1 MRNIIRKIF
10 IIFIIFVTMF
20 DFIGSSN
27 ISLAVNKDSPVDEIV
42 NAVTN
47 LMGGIVAIKLWL
59 TKLQA
64 TLISYGFGK
73 IISTSIA
80 ECCGI
85 SSDPIFA
92 GTKGDLA
99 TPFDIFF
106 NKYTVLDVDYFDF
119 SKTGNDQ
126 KIIMSLRTSVAE
138 WFFTLRNVC
147 SAILLCILIYVGIRM
162 ALSTVAEEKA
172 KFKKMLM
179 DWAASLA
186 LIYVLQ
192 YIMIFTIAVN
202 EAIVDFLRQV
212 TYADIHQ
219 SMNEIMASAA
229 LGISMGSIM
238 ATAVYVMIMFQTIA
252 FLITYMN
259 RVIKVGFLI
268 LISPMISITYS
279 IDKIGD
285 GKAQALN
292 YWLKEFVYCILI
304 QPFHCV
310 MYLAFVNIAISLMQ
324 TNSLLVTLGEG
335 GSFYYNQ
342 LVNGLLVIL
351 CLKFIGDGEK
361 VVKKIFNFQ
370 ETGEGVSMAAG
381 MAMGVA
387 ALSYAKKAKN
397 IGANIATGA
406 NKLKNL
412 PINLKSEG
420 DAAKFSKIGK
430 DLSKMREDFGKTK
443 AGQALEKFGN
453 KAGGMIEGASDAISK
468 GITAFGNTGFGK
480 GLTSTIQGAGRLGG
494 RALGFTKNWGEKA
507 IKGYKKLQN
516 NKTFKAI
523 KNANRRSLG
532 STMFLMGAAMSY
544 ATGSS
549 GLMQAIGT
557 GHAMQQGV
565 EGYFGA
571 SEAFS
576 KEDGREA
583 IDHELERRD
592 QEKARLEE
600 KSKGLEGKAK
610 DLTSQIKDADAEI
623 ERLSHT
629 LAGRKGKDA
638 KHLNK
643 FRSRYKEIQEKLR
656 ENPQDTKALAA
667 QARLQKSHPKLFAK
681 MQERDRLKAE
691 LDATEQEA
699 AKTKARLQDLVVGE
713 NENMRQKI
721 AEQFAQNGSASK
733 VESAKQEILAIIMA
747 KMQADKA
754 KENGDSVEKREGVDS
769 SDENNLTFTE
779 QEDARRMQEYITS
792 LIDRSDMGAGASD
805 AARDFIA
812 ETFGGE
818 EGIGDSLAGA
828 LDEYEFQRNAQ
839 RYNNGMKNY
848 MNYGG
853 TEDRYKSLTTSQ
865 E

>member
-1 MRNIIRKIF
+1 MKSIIRKTF
-10 IIFIIFVTMF
+10 IIFIIFVMMF

-27 ISLAVNKDSPVDEIV
+27 ISFASVNKDSPVDEIV
-42 NAVTN
+42 NAITN
-47 LMGGIVAIKLWL
+47 LMGGLVAIKLWL

-92 GTKGDLA
+92 GTKGDLT

-212 TYADIHQ
+212 TYADIHD

-292 YWLKEFVYCILI
+292 YWLKEFIYCILI

-324 TNSLLVTLGEG
+324 TGGLLIPLGD
-335 GSFYYNQ
+335 SFNYNQ

-381 MAMGVA
+381 MVMGVA
-387 ALSYAKKAKN
+387 ALNYAKKAKS
-397 IGANIATGA
+397 IGTNIATGA
-406 NKLKNL
+406 NKLKGFTYDKMKN
-412 PINLKSEG
+412 G
-420 DAAKFSKIGK
+420 DNEKFNAMKDKFKQTKTGQLADKIGK
-430 DLSKMREDFGKTK
+430 
-443 AGQALEKFGN
+443 
-453 KAGGMIEGASDAISK
+453 
-468 GITAFGNTGFGK
+468 FGK
-480 GLTSTIQGAGRLGG
+480 GVGDKVNNKAAELGKY
-494 RALGFTKNWGEKA
+494 LGDSKFGQTLQTGMGKISNRFQEFS
-507 IKGYKKLQN
+507 KKLGDSKFITGA
-516 NKTFKAI
+516 KTLGQSEKFKSAMGSLSKASKAAGAAWKHSLPMTMAI
-523 KNANRRSLG
+523 
-532 STMFLMGAAMSY
+532 MGAAMSY
-544 ATGSS
+544 STGSS
-549 GLMQAIGT
+549 GVMQAIGT
-557 GHAMQQGV
+557 GKALKDGM
-565 EGYFGA
+565 EGYQSA
-571 SEAFS
+571 AESTLVQ
-576 KEDGREA
+576 DG
-583 IDHELERRD
+583 
-592 QEKARLEE
+592 
-600 KSKGLEGKAK
+600 K
-610 DLTSQIKDADAEI
+610 DSYDAEADRVKNEH
-623 ERLSHT
+623 ERLS
-629 LAGRKGKDA
+629 DA
-638 KHLNK
+638 KERKEKAGEALTQELTKCDQGIEEEYSKKPPVDAQGNQM
-643 FRSRYKEIQEKLR
+643 SLEDYKKEYDRLKQANTGEGLSDDQKKLR
-656 ENPQDTKALAA
+656 EQNEAL
-667 QARLQKSHPKLFAK
+667 FDK
-681 MQERDRLKAE
+681 MQQRDNISGQIDANESELGIIRARMAE
-691 LDATEQEA
+691 LESISTNSIVAMLAT
-699 AKTKARLQDLVVGE
+699 
-713 NENMRQKI
+713 
-721 AEQFAQNGSASK
+721 NGSSGQI
-733 VESAKQEILAIIMA
+733 ESAKQQIMA
-747 KMQADKA
+747 LIAA
-754 KENGDSVEKREGVDS
+754 KLHGENNPDGGS
-769 SDENNLTFTE
+769 SSKNDDDENAADSNTDNNITLQE
-779 QEDARRMQEYITS
+779 QDDAKRMQEYLTNLVDLSIVGT
-792 LIDRSDMGAGASD
+792 GASD
-805 AARDFIA
+805 AARDYI
-812 ETFGGE
+812 TQRFGGE
-818 EGIGDSLAGA
+818 DGVGEA
-828 LDEYEFQRNAQ
+828 LYAALSDYEFQRNAK
-839 RYNNGMKNY
+839 RFNDAMGNY
-848 MNYGG
+848 TKFGG
-853 TEDRYKSLTTSQ
+853 NADRFKQKASAD
-865 E
+865 

>member
-1 MRNIIRKIF
+1 MKNIIRKTF
-10 IIFIIFVTMF
+10 IIFIIFVMMF

-42 NAVTN
+42 NAITN
-47 LMGGIVAIKLWL
+47 LMGGLVAIKLWL

-92 GTKGDLA
+92 GTKGALA

-119 SKTGNDQ
+119 SQTGNDQ

-212 TYADIHQ
+212 TYADIHD
-219 SMNEIMASAA
+219 SMDEIMASAA

-335 GSFYYNQ
+335 GAFNYNQ

-370 ETGEGVSMAAG
+370 ETGEGISMAAG
-381 MAMGVA
+381 MVMGVA
-387 ALSYAKKAKN
+387 ALNYAKKAKN

-453 KAGGMIEGASDAISK
+453 KAGGMIEGASNAIGK

-494 RALGFTKNWGEKA
+494 RALDFTKNWGEKA

-592 QEKARLEE
+592 KEQARLKE
-600 KSKGLEGKAK
+600 KSDGLESKAK
-610 DLTSQIKDADAEI
+610 DLRDQLDAADKDI
-623 ERLSHT
+623 ERAAHVT
-629 LAGRKGKDA
+629 DGRKRSA
-638 KHLNK
+638 KFLEK
-643 FRSRYKEIQEKLR
+643 YK
-656 ENPQDTKALAA
+656 QDYEDIKERLKADPTDA
-667 QARLQKSHPKLFAK
+667 QALKDQDALRKKQPGLFKK
-681 MQERDRLKAE
+681 MQDRDRIQAE

-699 AKTKARLQDLVVGE
+699 AKTKSKLEELTLDE

-721 AEQFAQNGSASK
+721 ANQFAQNGSASK
-733 VESAKQEILAIIMA
+733 VEGAKQEILAIIMA

-792 LIDRSDMGAGASD
+792 LIDRSVMGAGASD

-853 TEDRYKSLTTSQ
+853 TEDRYKNMTTSQ

>member
-1 MRNIIRKIF
+1 MKSIIRKTF
-10 IIFIIFVTMF
+10 IIFIIFVMMF

-27 ISLAVNKDSPVDEIV
+27 ISFAVNKDSPVDEIV
-42 NAVTN
+42 NAITN
-47 LMGGIVAIKLWL
+47 LMGGLVAIKLWL

-85 SSDPIFA
+85 SSDPVFA

-119 SKTGNDQ
+119 SQTGNDQ

-138 WFFTLRNVC
+138 WFYTLRNVC

-179 DWAASLA
+179 DWVASLA

-212 TYADIHQ
+212 TYADIHE

-324 TNSLLVTLGEG
+324 TNNLLVTLGEG
-335 GSFYYNQ
+335 GAFNYNQ

-351 CLKFIGDGEK
+351 CLKFINDGEK

-387 ALSYAKKAKN
+387 ALNYAKKAKS
-397 IGANIATGA
+397 IGTNIATGA
-406 NKLKNL
+406 NKLKGFTYDKMKN
-412 PINLKSEG
+412 G
-420 DAAKFSKIGK
+420 DNEKFNAMKDKFKQTKTGQLADKIGK
-430 DLSKMREDFGKTK
+430 FGKGVGDKVNNK
-443 AGQALEKFGN
+443 AAELGKYLGDSKFGQALQTGMGKISNRFQEFSKKLGDSKFITGAKTLGQSEKFKSAMGSLS
-453 KAGGMIEGASDAISK
+453 KASKAAGAAWK
-468 GITAFGNTGFGK
+468 H
-480 GLTSTIQGAGRLGG
+480 
-494 RALGFTKNWGEKA
+494 
-507 IKGYKKLQN
+507 
-516 NKTFKAI
+516 
-523 KNANRRSLG
+523 SLPM
-532 STMFLMGAAMSY
+532 TMALMGAAMSY
-544 ATGSS
+544 STGSS
-549 GLMQAIGT
+549 GVMQAIGT
-557 GHAMQQGV
+557 GKALKDGM
-565 EGYFGA
+565 EGYQSA
-571 SEAFS
+571 AESTLVQ
-576 KEDGREA
+576 DG
-583 IDHELERRD
+583 
-592 QEKARLEE
+592 
-600 KSKGLEGKAK
+600 K
-610 DLTSQIKDADAEI
+610 DSYDAEADRVKNEH
-623 ERLSHT
+623 ERLS
-629 LAGRKGKDA
+629 DA
-638 KHLNK
+638 KERKEKAGEALTQELTKCDQGIEEEYSKKPPVDAQGNQM
-643 FRSRYKEIQEKLR
+643 SLEDYKKEYDRLKQANTGEGLSDDQKKLR
-656 ENPQDTKALAA
+656 EQNEAL
-667 QARLQKSHPKLFAK
+667 FDK
-681 MQERDRLKAE
+681 MQERDDISGKIDANESELGIIRARMAE
-691 LDATEQEA
+691 LESISTDSIVAMLAT
-699 AKTKARLQDLVVGE
+699 
-713 NENMRQKI
+713 
-721 AEQFAQNGSASK
+721 NGSSGQI
-733 VESAKQEILAIIMA
+733 ESAKQQIMA
-747 KMQADKA
+747 LIAA
-754 KENGDSVEKREGVDS
+754 KLHGENNPNGGSSSKNDDDENAADS
-769 SDENNLTFTE
+769 SADNNITLQE
-779 QEDARRMQEYITS
+779 QDDAKRMQEYLTNLVDLSIVGT
-792 LIDRSDMGAGASD
+792 GASD
-805 AARDFIA
+805 AARDFI
-812 ETFGGE
+812 TQRFGGE
-818 EGIGDSLAGA
+818 DGVGEA
-828 LDEYEFQRNAQ
+828 LYAALSDYEFQRNAK
-839 RYNNGMKNY
+839 RFNDAMGNY
-848 MNYGG
+848 TKFGG
-853 TEDRYKSLTTSQ
+853 SADRFKQKASAD
-865 E
+865 

>member
-1 MRNIIRKIF
+1 MKSIIRKTF
-10 IIFIIFVTMF
+10 IIFIIFVMMF

-27 ISLAVNKDSPVDEIV
+27 ISFAVNKDSPVDEIV
-42 NAVTN
+42 NAITN
-47 LMGGIVAIKLWL
+47 LMGGLVAIKLWL

-85 SSDPIFA
+85 SSDPVFA

-119 SKTGNDQ
+119 SQTGNDQ

-179 DWAASLA
+179 DWVASLA

-212 TYADIHQ
+212 TYADIHE

-324 TNSLLVTLGEG
+324 TNNLLVTLGEG
-335 GSFYYNQ
+335 GAFNYNQ

-351 CLKFIGDGEK
+351 CLKFINDGEK

-387 ALSYAKKAKN
+387 ALNYAKKAKS
-397 IGANIATGA
+397 IGTNIATGA
-406 NKLKNL
+406 NKLKGFTYDKMKN
-412 PINLKSEG
+412 G
-420 DAAKFSKIGK
+420 DNEKFNAMKDKFKQTKTGQLADKIGK
-430 DLSKMREDFGKTK
+430 FGKGVGDKVNNK
-443 AGQALEKFGN
+443 AAELGKYLGDSKFGQALQTGMGKISNRFQEFSKKLGDSKFITGAKTLGQSEKFKSAMGSLS
-453 KAGGMIEGASDAISK
+453 KASKAAGAAWK
-468 GITAFGNTGFGK
+468 H
-480 GLTSTIQGAGRLGG
+480 
-494 RALGFTKNWGEKA
+494 
-507 IKGYKKLQN
+507 
-516 NKTFKAI
+516 
-523 KNANRRSLG
+523 SLPM
-532 STMFLMGAAMSY
+532 TMALMGAAMSY
-544 ATGSS
+544 STGSS
-549 GLMQAIGT
+549 GVMQAIGT
-557 GHAMQQGV
+557 GKALKDGM
-565 EGYFGA
+565 EGYQSA
-571 SEAFS
+571 AESTLVQ
-576 KEDGREA
+576 DG
-583 IDHELERRD
+583 
-592 QEKARLEE
+592 
-600 KSKGLEGKAK
+600 K
-610 DLTSQIKDADAEI
+610 DSYDAEADRVKNEH
-623 ERLSHT
+623 ERLS
-629 LAGRKGKDA
+629 DA
-638 KHLNK
+638 KERKEKAGEAHTQELTKCDQGIEEEYSKKPPVDAQGNQM
-643 FRSRYKEIQEKLR
+643 SLEDYKKEYDRLKQANTGEGLSDDQKKLR
-656 ENPQDTKALAA
+656 EQNEAL
-667 QARLQKSHPKLFAK
+667 FDK
-681 MQERDRLKAE
+681 MQERDDISGKIDANESELGIIRARMAE
-691 LDATEQEA
+691 LESISTDSIVAMLAT
-699 AKTKARLQDLVVGE
+699 
-713 NENMRQKI
+713 
-721 AEQFAQNGSASK
+721 NGSSGQI
-733 VESAKQEILAIIMA
+733 ESAKQQIMA
-747 KMQADKA
+747 LIAA
-754 KENGDSVEKREGVDS
+754 KLHGENNPNGGSSSKNDDDENAADS
-769 SDENNLTFTE
+769 SADNNITLQE
-779 QEDARRMQEYITS
+779 QDDAKRMQEYLTNLVDLSIVGT
-792 LIDRSDMGAGASD
+792 GASD
-805 AARDFIA
+805 AARDFI
-812 ETFGGE
+812 TQRFGGE
-818 EGIGDSLAGA
+818 DGVGEA
-828 LDEYEFQRNAQ
+828 LYAALSDYEFQRNAK
-839 RYNNGMKNY
+839 RFNDAMGNY
-848 MNYGG
+848 TKFGG
-853 TEDRYKSLTTSQ
+853 SADRFKQKASAD
-865 E
+865 

>member
-1 MRNIIRKIF
+1 M
-10 IIFIIFVTMF
+10 
-20 DFIGSSN
+20 
-27 ISLAVNKDSPVDEIV
+27 
-42 NAVTN
+42 
-47 LMGGIVAIKLWL
+47 
-59 TKLQA
+59 QA

-85 SSDPIFA
+85 SSDPVFA

-119 SKTGNDQ
+119 SQTGNDQ

-179 DWAASLA
+179 DWVASLA

-212 TYADIHQ
+212 TYADIHE
-219 SMNEIMASAA
+219 SMNEIMASEA

-324 TNSLLVTLGEG
+324 TNNLLVTLGEG
-335 GSFYYNQ
+335 GAFNYNQ

-351 CLKFIGDGEK
+351 CLKFINDGEK

-387 ALSYAKKAKN
+387 ALNYAKKAKS
-397 IGANIATGA
+397 IGTNIATGA
-406 NKLKNL
+406 NKLKGFTYDKMKN
-412 PINLKSEG
+412 G
-420 DAAKFSKIGK
+420 DNEKFNAMKDKFKQTKTGQLADKIGK
-430 DLSKMREDFGKTK
+430 FGKGVGDKVNNK
-443 AGQALEKFGN
+443 AAELGKYLGDSKFGQALQTGMGKISNRFQEFSKKLGDSKFITGAKTLGQSEKFKSAMGSLS
-453 KAGGMIEGASDAISK
+453 KASKAAGAAWK
-468 GITAFGNTGFGK
+468 H
-480 GLTSTIQGAGRLGG
+480 
-494 RALGFTKNWGEKA
+494 
-507 IKGYKKLQN
+507 
-516 NKTFKAI
+516 
-523 KNANRRSLG
+523 SLPM
-532 STMFLMGAAMSY
+532 TMALMGAAMSY
-544 ATGSS
+544 STGSS
-549 GLMQAIGT
+549 GVMQAIGT
-557 GHAMQQGV
+557 GKALKDGM
-565 EGYFGA
+565 EGYQSA
-571 SEAFS
+571 AESTLVQ
-576 KEDGREA
+576 DG
-583 IDHELERRD
+583 
-592 QEKARLEE
+592 
-600 KSKGLEGKAK
+600 K
-610 DLTSQIKDADAEI
+610 DSYDAEADRVKNEH
-623 ERLSHT
+623 ERLS
-629 LAGRKGKDA
+629 DA
-638 KHLNK
+638 KERKEKAGEALTQELTKCDQGIEEEYSKKPPVDAQGNQM
-643 FRSRYKEIQEKLR
+643 SLEDYKKEYDRLKQANTGEGLSDEQKKLR
-656 ENPQDTKALAA
+656 EQNEAL
-667 QARLQKSHPKLFAK
+667 FDK
-681 MQERDRLKAE
+681 MQERDDISGKIDANESELGIIRARMAE
-691 LDATEQEA
+691 LESISTDSIVAMLAT
-699 AKTKARLQDLVVGE
+699 
-713 NENMRQKI
+713 
-721 AEQFAQNGSASK
+721 NGSSGQI
-733 VESAKQEILAIIMA
+733 ESAKQQIMA
-747 KMQADKA
+747 LIAA
-754 KENGDSVEKREGVDS
+754 KLHGENNPNGGSSSKNDDDENAADS
-769 SDENNLTFTE
+769 SADNNITLQE
-779 QEDARRMQEYITS
+779 QDDAKRMQEYLTNLVDLSIVGT
-792 LIDRSDMGAGASD
+792 GASD
-805 AARDFIA
+805 AARDFI
-812 ETFGGE
+812 TQRFGGE
-818 EGIGDSLAGA
+818 DGVGEA
-828 LDEYEFQRNAQ
+828 LYAALSDYEFQRNAK
-839 RYNNGMKNY
+839 RFNDAMGNY
-848 MNYGG
+848 TKFGG
-853 TEDRYKSLTTSQ
+853 SADRFKQKASAD
-865 E
+865 

>member
-1 MRNIIRKIF
+1 MKNIIRKIF
-10 IIFIIFVTMF
+10 IIFIIFVMMF

-42 NAVTN
+42 NAITN
-47 LMGGIVAIKLWL
+47 LMGGLVAIKLWL

-73 IISTSIA
+73 IVTTSIA

-92 GTKGDLA
+92 GTKNAFA

-119 SKTGNDQ
+119 SQTGNDQ

-219 SMNEIMASAA
+219 SMDEIMASAA

-324 TNSLLVTLGEG
+324 TGGLLIPLGD
-335 GSFYYNQ
+335 SFNYNQ

-381 MAMGVA
+381 MVMGVA
-387 ALSYAKKAKN
+387 ALNYAKKAKN
-397 IGANIATGA
+397 IGANAISGV

-443 AGQALEKFGN
+443 TGQALEKFGN
-453 KAGGMIEGASDAISK
+453 KAGGMIEGASNAIGK
-468 GITAFGNTGFGK
+468 GITAFGNTGVGK
-480 GLTSTIQGAGRLGG
+480 RLTSTLQGAGRLGG
-494 RALGFTKNWGEKA
+494 RALGFTKKWGNKA
-507 IKGYKKLQN
+507 ITGYKKLRN
-516 NKTFKAI
+516 NKTFKAVR
-523 KNANRRSLG
+523 NANTRALRN
-532 STMFLMGAAMSY
+532 TMFLMGAAMSY

-549 GLMQAIGT
+549 GVMQAIGT
-557 GHAMQQGV
+557 GYAMKQGV
-565 EGYFGA
+565 EGAFEA

-576 KEDGREA
+576 REDGREA
-583 IDHELERRD
+583 IDHELERRA
-592 QEKARLEE
+592 QEQARLEE

-681 MQERDRLKAE
+681 MQERDKLKAE

-699 AKTKARLQDLVVGE
+699 AKTNARLKDLKVGE

-721 AEQFAQNGSASK
+721 ANQFAQNGSASK
-733 VESAKQEILAIIMA
+733 VEGAKQEILAIIMA

-779 QEDARRMQEYITS
+779 QEDARRMQEYITA
-792 LIDRSDMGAGASD
+792 LIDRSVMGAGASN

-853 TEDRYKSLTTSQ
+853 TEDRYKNMTTSQ

>member
-1 MRNIIRKIF
+1 MKSIIRKTF
-10 IIFIIFVTMF
+10 IIFIIFVMMF

-27 ISLAVNKDSPVDEIV
+27 ISFAVNKDSPVDEIV
-42 NAVTN
+42 NAITN
-47 LMGGIVAIKLWL
+47 LMGGLVAIKLWL

-85 SSDPIFA
+85 SSDPVFA

-119 SKTGNDQ
+119 SQTGNDQ

-179 DWAASLA
+179 DWVASLA

-212 TYADIHQ
+212 TYADIHE

-324 TNSLLVTLGEG
+324 TNNLLVTLGEG
-335 GSFYYNQ
+335 GAFNYNQ

-351 CLKFIGDGEK
+351 CLKFINDGEK

-387 ALSYAKKAKN
+387 ALNYAKKAKS
-397 IGANIATGA
+397 IGTNIATGA
-406 NKLKNL
+406 NKLKGFTYDKMKN
-412 PINLKSEG
+412 G
-420 DAAKFSKIGK
+420 DNEKFNAMKDKFKQTKTGQLADKIGK
-430 DLSKMREDFGKTK
+430 FGKGVGDKVNNK
-443 AGQALEKFGN
+443 AAELGKYLGDSKFGQALQTGMGKISNRFQEFSKKLGDSKFITGAKTLGQSEKFKSAMGSLS
-453 KAGGMIEGASDAISK
+453 KASKAAGAAWK
-468 GITAFGNTGFGK
+468 H
-480 GLTSTIQGAGRLGG
+480 
-494 RALGFTKNWGEKA
+494 
-507 IKGYKKLQN
+507 
-516 NKTFKAI
+516 
-523 KNANRRSLG
+523 SLPM
-532 STMFLMGAAMSY
+532 TMALMGAAMSY
-544 ATGSS
+544 STGSS
-549 GLMQAIGT
+549 GVMQAIGT
-557 GHAMQQGV
+557 GKALKDGM
-565 EGYFGA
+565 EGYQSA
-571 SEAFS
+571 AESTLVQ
-576 KEDGREA
+576 DG
-583 IDHELERRD
+583 
-592 QEKARLEE
+592 
-600 KSKGLEGKAK
+600 K
-610 DLTSQIKDADAEI
+610 DSYDAEADRVKNEH
-623 ERLSHT
+623 ERLS
-629 LAGRKGKDA
+629 DA
-638 KHLNK
+638 KERKEKAGEALTQELTKCDQGIEEEYSKKPPVDAQGNQM
-643 FRSRYKEIQEKLR
+643 SLEDYKKEYDRLKQANTGEGLSDDQKKLR
-656 ENPQDTKALAA
+656 EQNEAL
-667 QARLQKSHPKLFAK
+667 FDK
-681 MQERDRLKAE
+681 MQERDDISGKIDANESELGIIRARMAE
-691 LDATEQEA
+691 LESISTDSIVAMLAT
-699 AKTKARLQDLVVGE
+699 
-713 NENMRQKI
+713 
-721 AEQFAQNGSASK
+721 NGSSGQI
-733 VESAKQEILAIIMA
+733 ESAKQQIMA
-747 KMQADKA
+747 LIAA
-754 KENGDSVEKREGVDS
+754 KLHGENNPNGGSSSKNDDDENAADS
-769 SDENNLTFTE
+769 SADNNITLQE
-779 QEDARRMQEYITS
+779 QDDAKRMQEYLTNLVDLSIVGT
-792 LIDRSDMGAGASD
+792 GASD
-805 AARDFIA
+805 AARDFI
-812 ETFGGE
+812 TQRFGGE
-818 EGIGDSLAGA
+818 DGVGEA
-828 LDEYEFQRNAQ
+828 LYAALSDYEFQRNAK
-839 RYNNGMKNY
+839 RFNDAMGNY
-848 MNYGG
+848 TKFGG
-853 TEDRYKSLTTSQ
+853 SADRFKQKASAD
-865 E
+865 

>member
-1 MRNIIRKIF
+1 MKSIIRKTF
-10 IIFIIFVTMF
+10 IIFIIFVMMF

-27 ISLAVNKDSPVDEIV
+27 ISFAVNKDSPVDEIV
-42 NAVTN
+42 NAITN
-47 LMGGIVAIKLWL
+47 LMGGLVAIKLWL

-85 SSDPIFA
+85 SSDPVFA

-119 SKTGNDQ
+119 SQTGNDQ

-324 TNSLLVTLGEG
+324 TNNLLVTLGEG
-335 GSFYYNQ
+335 GAFNYNQ

-351 CLKFIGDGEK
+351 CLKFINDGEK

-381 MAMGVA
+381 MAMGVV
-387 ALSYAKKAKN
+387 ALNYAKKAKS
-397 IGANIATGA
+397 IGTNIATGA
-406 NKLKNL
+406 NKLKGFTYDKMKN
-412 PINLKSEG
+412 G
-420 DAAKFSKIGK
+420 DNEKFNAMKDKFKQTKTGQLADKIGK
-430 DLSKMREDFGKTK
+430 FGKGVGDKVNNK
-443 AGQALEKFGN
+443 AAELGKYLGDSKFGQALQTGMGKISNRFQEFSKKLGDSKFITGAKTLGQSEKFKSAMGSLS
-453 KAGGMIEGASDAISK
+453 KASKAAGAAWK
-468 GITAFGNTGFGK
+468 H
-480 GLTSTIQGAGRLGG
+480 
-494 RALGFTKNWGEKA
+494 
-507 IKGYKKLQN
+507 
-516 NKTFKAI
+516 
-523 KNANRRSLG
+523 SLPM
-532 STMFLMGAAMSY
+532 TMALMGAAMSY
-544 ATGSS
+544 STGSS
-549 GLMQAIGT
+549 GVMQAIGT
-557 GHAMQQGV
+557 GKALKDGM
-565 EGYFGA
+565 EGYQSA
-571 SEAFS
+571 AESTLVQ
-576 KEDGREA
+576 DG
-583 IDHELERRD
+583 
-592 QEKARLEE
+592 
-600 KSKGLEGKAK
+600 K
-610 DLTSQIKDADAEI
+610 DSYDAEADRVKNEH
-623 ERLSHT
+623 ERLS
-629 LAGRKGKDA
+629 DA
-638 KHLNK
+638 KERKEKAGEALTQELTKCDQGIEEEYSKKPPVDAQGNQM
-643 FRSRYKEIQEKLR
+643 SLEDYKKEYDRLKQANTGEGLSDEQKKLR
-656 ENPQDTKALAA
+656 EQNEAL
-667 QARLQKSHPKLFAK
+667 FDK
-681 MQERDRLKAE
+681 MQERDDISGKIDANESELGIIRARMAE
-691 LDATEQEA
+691 LESISTDSIVAMLAT
-699 AKTKARLQDLVVGE
+699 
-713 NENMRQKI
+713 
-721 AEQFAQNGSASK
+721 NGSSGQI
-733 VESAKQEILAIIMA
+733 ESAKQQIMA
-747 KMQADKA
+747 LIAA
-754 KENGDSVEKREGVDS
+754 KLHGENNPNGGSSSKNDDDENAADS
-769 SDENNLTFTE
+769 SADNNITLQE
-779 QEDARRMQEYITS
+779 QDDAKRMQEYLTNLVDLSIVGT
-792 LIDRSDMGAGASD
+792 GASD
-805 AARDFIA
+805 AARDFI
-812 ETFGGE
+812 TQRFGGE
-818 EGIGDSLAGA
+818 DGVGEA
-828 LDEYEFQRNAQ
+828 LYAALSDYEFQRNAK
-839 RYNNGMKNY
+839 RFNDAMGNY
-848 MNYGG
+848 TKFGG
-853 TEDRYKSLTTSQ
+853 SADRFKQKASAD
-865 E
+865 